1 MSTGRVKT
9 GIFCIMMMCFAFA
22 KAQTAQSLLNEV
34 NAKVNSYENIGID
47 FKYALDNDAEGVNH
61 VTKGSVVMEGDKYAL
76 QLMGTTQLFD
86 GTNIY
91 TIVPEDEEVTIS
103 PVSEQDESTITPSRM
118 LNFFNE
124 GYTHKMDISQNING
138 RTIQYVKLTPINS
151 NSETKHSL
159 LGIDKETKHIYK
171 LIITQKNGTSITIK
185 VNSFKTNQP
194 LAKNTF
200 TFDQSKYADYYI
212 NRL

>member
-138 RTIQYVKLTPINS
+138 RTIQYVKLTPINL
-151 NSETKHSL
+151 SL
-159 LGIDKETKHIYK
+159 IHI
-171 LIITQKNGTSITIK
+171 
-185 VNSFKTNQP
+185 
-194 LAKNTF
+194 
-200 TFDQSKYADYYI
+200 
-212 NRL
+212 